1 MVIANSRGC
10 CNKSK
15 NPDHSLRRAPT
26 MPHRGLSGCLA
37 QSLFF
42 VSAMRLALLKR

>member
-1 MVIANSRGC
+1 MVIANSRGR

-15 NPDHSLRRAPT
+15 NPDQNLPRAPT
-26 MPHRGLSGCLA
+26 MPASRPFRLLT

-42 VSAMRLALLKR
+42 VSATELA